1 MLTVRKLRYFDF
13 ASAAAAS
20 LVLVAATGDNFAD
33 QVSSTS
39 EFIHTA
45 QVTNGGVIGGG
56 ANGGNGVVNNGGV
69 STRFNGTFSA
79 SNADAGGSG
88 SGRLITTFNHTT
100 GIAPFNTIERLFIDP
115 PFAVSPLK
123 LRSLQQQ

>member
-13 ASAAAAS
+13 ASAAVAS

-56 ANGGNGVVNNGGV
+56 ANGGNGGVNNGGV
-69 STRFNGTFSA
+69 II
-79 SNADAGGSG
+79 GSG
-88 SGRLITTFNHTT
+88 STN
-100 GIAPFNTIERLFIDP
+100 
-115 PFAVSPLK
+115 SPGALGGGSTH
-123 LRSLQQQ
+123 RPR

>member
-56 ANGGNGVVNNGGV
+56 TNGGNGGVNNNGGVIGGGANGGNGGVNNGGV
-69 STRFNGTFSA
+69 IIG
-79 SNADAGGSG
+79 GGSTNSPGALGGG
-88 SGRLITTFNHTT
+88 STYR
-100 GIAPFNTIERLFIDP
+100 PR
-115 PFAVSPLK
+115 
-123 LRSLQQQ
+123 

>member
-56 ANGGNGVVNNGGV
+56 TNGGNGVVNNGGV
-69 STRFNGTFSA
+69 NNGTRSA
-79 SNADAGGSG
+79 NSPGALGG
-88 SGRLITTFNHTT
+88 
-100 GIAPFNTIERLFIDP
+100 
-115 PFAVSPLK
+115 
-123 LRSLQQQ
+123 RSTYRPR

>member
-56 ANGGNGVVNNGGV
+56 ANGGNGGVNNGGV
-69 STRFNGTFSA
+69 FGGGANGGNGGVNNGGVITGGRSTNSPGA
-79 SNADAGGSG
+79 LGGGSTY
-88 SGRLITTFNHTT
+88 R
-100 GIAPFNTIERLFIDP
+100 PR
-115 PFAVSPLK
+115 
-123 LRSLQQQ
+123 

>member
-56 ANGGNGVVNNGGV
+56 TNGGNGVVNNGGVIGGGANGGNGVVNNGGV
-69 STRFNGTFSA
+69 IGGGANGG
-79 SNADAGGSG
+79 NGGVKNGGVIIGGSSTNSPGASGGG
-88 SGRLITTFNHTT
+88 STYR
-100 GIAPFNTIERLFIDP
+100 PR
-115 PFAVSPLK
+115 
-123 LRSLQQQ
+123 

>member
-20 LVLVAATGDNFAD
+20 LVLVATTGDNFAD

-45 QVTNGGVIGGG
+45 QVTNGGVFGGG
-56 ANGGNGVVNNGGV
+56 ANGGNGGVNNGGV
-69 STRFNGTFSA
+69 FGGGANGGNGGVNNGGVINGARSTNSPGA
-79 SNADAGGSG
+79 LGGGSTY
-88 SGRLITTFNHTT
+88 R
-100 GIAPFNTIERLFIDP
+100 PR
-115 PFAVSPLK
+115 
-123 LRSLQQQ
+123 

>member
-13 ASAAAAS
+13 ASAAVAS

-56 ANGGNGVVNNGGV
+56 TNGGNGVVNNGGV
-69 STRFNGTFSA
+69 IGGGANGG
-79 SNADAGGSG
+79 NGGVNNGGVIIGSG
-88 SGRLITTFNHTT
+88 STN
-100 GIAPFNTIERLFIDP
+100 
-115 PFAVSPLK
+115 SPGALGGGSTH
-123 LRSLQQQ
+123 RPR